1 MKNFE
6 ELVKA
11 KLKENIVSEGIRF
24 NDGYELGA
32 RWALSLGEDVGKDI
46 LSDLMKEQEEIT
58 NSPIR
63 LNGVHIDKIKQIF
76 EKNGINWDVGF

>member
-32 RWALSLGEDVGKDI
+32 RWALSLCEDVGKDI
-46 LSDLMKEQEEIT
+46 LSDLMKEQEEII

-63 LNGVHIDKIKQIF
+63 FNGVHIDKIKQIF
-76 EKNGINWDVGF
+76 EKNGINYDVGF

>member
-32 RWALSLGEDVGKDI
+32 RWA
-46 LSDLMKEQEEIT
+46 MKLPMT
-58 NSPIR
+58 K
-63 LNGVHIDKIKQIF
+63 HIS
-76 EKNGINWDVGF
+76 